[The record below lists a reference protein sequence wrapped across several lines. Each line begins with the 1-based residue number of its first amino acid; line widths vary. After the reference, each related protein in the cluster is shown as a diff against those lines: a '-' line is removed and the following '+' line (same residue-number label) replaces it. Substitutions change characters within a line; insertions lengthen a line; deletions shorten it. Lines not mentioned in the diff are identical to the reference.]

1 MASVC
6 LGKLQGSKPSAICLG
21 CQALGGCAWI
31 CQLLSA
37 MMCFRHESAFPD
49 GLVHRGGLAGLQA
62 ANGVPQ
68 QVQGRFGGA
77 QALQS
82 NIQQLGQYQGRQA
95 AGALAANGVLN
106 SNAAAAAMAA
116 GALGASLGINNP
128 ALTSI
133 RPQQAVD
140 RGAATLG
147 GLGAAGQAG
156 LAGLQGFGANK
167 PTALAAALAARE
179 QAAALGLQ
187 GINRPAGVPGVPGQ
201 QAQGPIQIR
210 NTVGLQQLGLGAGGA
225 GAPGAGQP
233 SQDLLSLLSRQQK
246 QVGFV
251 LLDHACAPVSDQSGS
266 SQPCPEY
273 IC

>member
-1 MASVC
+1 LVIFLEC
-6 LGKLQGSKPSAICLG
+6 PV
-21 CQALGGCAWI
+21 LGGYAWI
-31 CQLLSA
+31 CGKLLG
-37 MMCFRHESAFPD
+37 MIGLRHELAFLR
-49 GLVHRGGLAGLQA
+49 GLLHRGGLAGLQA

-82 NIQQLGQYQGRQA
+82 NIQQLGQYQGRQ

-140 RGAATLG
+140 RGAGTLG

-156 LAGLQGFGANK
+156 LAGLQGYTANQQS
-167 PTALAAALAARE
+167 ALAAALGANQ
-179 QAAALGLQ
+179 QAAALNLQ
-187 GINRPAGVPGVPGQ
+187 GINRLAGVPGAPGQ
-201 QAQGPIQIR
+201 QAKGPIQIR
-210 NTVGLQQLGLGAGGA
+210 NTVGLQQLGLGAGGG

-251 LLDHACAPVSDQSGS
+251 FGSCMSLQSAISQLFSGCTFIPQLSDALSL
-266 SQPCPEY
+266 
-273 IC
+273 